1 MRLIAHRGN
10 ISGPNKELENTADY
24 IDQALINYDA
34 EIDVRL
40 INGSLFLGHDV
51 AQYKVEKSWLLDR
64 AENLWIHCKD
74 YQSLS
79 FLTNTPLK
87 TFYHSSEIC
96 TAIRNEKN
104 IWCHDLNICDNN
116 SVIPLLSKNDLLLL
130 KHLPKV
136 HAVCSD
142 FVSLINEN

>member
-1 MRLIAHRGN
+1 MKLISHRGN
-10 ISGPNKELENTADY
+10 TCKIDPKLENTPDY
-24 IDQALINYDA
+24 IDQALINYDV

-87 TFYHSSEIC
+87 TFYHSYEIC

-116 SVIPLLSKNDLLLL
+116 SVIPLLSKDDLLLL